1 MRSNR
6 MTRTDAPQRGCPCG
20 SNKEYA
26 ECCEP
31 LHKGEPAPNAEALMR
46 SRYTAFFLGLTDY
59 IERSW
64 HSSTRPKQVEP
75 PNDAEKPQWIG
86 LQVKRHDVIDDDRG
100 VVEFIARY
108 KLNDRAYAI
117 HEISRFVRENGHWF
131 YLDGKFPRR
140 R

>member
-1 MRSNR
+1 MP
-6 MTRTDAPQRGCPCG
+6 RTDAPQPLRGCPCG
-20 SNKEYA
+20 STKEYA

-31 LHKGEPAPNAEALMR
+31 LHKGEPAPDAEALMR
-46 SRYTAFFLGLTDY
+46 SRYSAFFLGLSDY

-64 HSSTRPKQVEP
+64 HPSTRPKQVEP
-75 PNDAEKPQWIG
+75 QGDDKPQWIG

>member
-1 MRSNR
+1 
-6 MTRTDAPQRGCPCG
+6 MTRTEAPQQRGCPCG

-26 ECCEP
+26 ACCEP
-31 LHKGEPAPNAEALMR
+31 LHKGEPAANAEALMR
-46 SRYTAFFLGLTDY
+46 SRYSAFFLGLTDY

-64 HSSTRPKQVEP
+64 HPSTRPKQVEP
-75 PNDAEKPQWIG
+75 SNDGEKPQWIG